1 MSDNA
6 LSLFSK
12 NKLPAYIQNLGLDD
26 TTKALMGGGGGKRI
40 SIRGGVFR
48 KVVGGKE
55 VMKNEERAMNVV
67 IVRSAPHVARTY
79 YEGTYVEG
87 SSTPPVCWSSDGEA
101 PDKDVKQKQSDICA
115 TCPMNVAGSGQGDS
129 RACRFSQ
136 RVAVVLDGDLEGDV
150 MQLSLPAQSLFG
162 KGENG
167 TMPLQQYVRFLAG
180 HQVPVTA
187 VITEMK
193 FDTDSATPKL
203 TFKPIRPLTEDE
215 YKVVQEQAETQD
227 AIDAV
232 TFSVH
237 AMDTAVGT
245 GNSEAD
251 AANADALKGAIKTEA
266 KAEDKPKRTR
276 RTKAEIEADAEEE
289 AKQAA
294 ARAAEKAKAEAAA
307 KAAAEDDDDEEDE
320 DDEDDEE
327 AELMRK
333 LAEAK
338 AKKEAKAKAKA
349 AEKAKASEDEEAPR
363 VRGAD
368 KAEAAAP
375 TDAAAVMAAWADD
388 DDDTDD

>member
-12 NKLPAYIQNLGLDD
+12 AKLPSYLQNLGLDD

-55 VMKNEERAMNVV
+55 VMKNEERSMNVV
-67 IVRSAPHVARTY
+67 VVRSASHVARTY

-87 SSTPPVCWSSDGEA
+87 STTAPVCWASDGVT
-101 PDKDVKQKQSDICA
+101 PDPEVKNKQSDVCA
-115 TCPMNVAGSGQGDS
+115 TCPQNVAGSGQGDS

-136 RVAVVLDGDLEGDV
+136 RLAVVLDGDLEGDV
-150 MQLSLPAQSLFG
+150 MQLSLPAQTLFG
-162 KGENG
+162 KGEGG

-203 TFKPIRPLTEDE
+203 TFKPVRPLSEDE
-215 YKVVQEQAETQD
+215 YNIVQEQAATQD

-237 AMDTAVGT
+237 AMDGAAAGNT
-245 GNSEAD
+245 GDPEAD
-251 AANADALKGAIKTEA
+251 AANAAALKGAVKSAPAEETEA
-266 KAEDKPKRTR
+266 PKRKR
-276 RTKAEIEADAEEE
+276 RTKAEIEAQAEAE
-289 AKQAA
+289 A
-294 ARAAEKAKAEAAA
+294 AEAAA
-307 KAAAEDDDDEEDE
+307 KAAAKAKADAVAKAEAEADEDE
-320 DDEDDEE
+320 DEDDEE
-327 AELMRK
+327 AELLRK

-338 AKKEAKAKAKA
+338 AKKAAQKAAKAKA
-349 AEKAKASEDEEAPR
+349 ESEDEPEQPAK
-363 VRGAD
+363 VRGAAA
-368 KAEAAAP
+368 KAADATAP
-375 TDAAAVMAAWADD
+375 LDAAAVMAQWADD